1 MYIRENEFE
10 SYDVY
15 DEKNYFIKTFETE
28 SEAYAFII
36 MKEREM
42 K

>member
-15 DEKNYFIKTFETE
+15 DENNYFVDTFETE
-28 SEAYAFII
+28 DKAYAYII